1 MTALLQAATPEHFG
15 RAAVAFER
23 CLLASFFVALAG
35 CATLPPPGSD
45 YPKKSSTAFAQPT
58 TTTLGKQFAAQAT
71 RHGGQSGFRVLPRGV
86 DGLVLR
92 TQLVRA
98 AERAID
104 IQYYIFAEDD
114 TGKLLLDAI
123 LKAADRGVRVRILL
137 DDSNSFGEPSS
148 AEPAPPPLQHSK
160 EITKALN
167 DHKNIELRLFNPF
180 DYRGNVAALRYLDLA
195 LNAPRLN
202 HRMHNKLM
210 VVDNTVAIVGGR
222 NVSDEY
228 FDAGAPAVRFGD
240 FDIAAV
246 GPIVP
251 QLSST
256 FDAYWNSTL
265 SIPQQ
270 ALKRWMV
277 DDPSLSEAR
286 ATLADARADGDIAA
300 LERRVAK
307 ADELRSLMT
316 GRVQWT
322 WANAQVIVDPPE
334 KAEVPPGESPHSPI
348 AHALLQAMKNA
359 REEVDIVTPYFV
371 PGAHGLSIL
380 EELRQRNVRVRLLTN
395 SLAST
400 DVPIVH
406 GAYSKYRKPLV
417 ESGAEVSEI
426 KPIPG
431 QDPERSGSLG
441 SGSGLHGSGSGS
453 EAPFALHAKIYI
465 VDNRRVFVGSANFDR
480 RSFHIN
486 TELGLMIESPE
497 LAKQIGTRFDQ
508 FAGLANS
515 YQLVLHRDGPLGPR
529 LRWRTEIDGRV
540 VELDDD
546 PDATPERRLQAALS
560 ATVPIDELL

>member
-1 MTALLQAATPEHFG
+1 MTIVLEALTREHFQ
-15 RAAVAFER
+15 RAPIIYARF
-23 CLLASFFVALAG
+23 LLASLVIAFAG
-35 CATLPPPGSD
+35 CATLPPGSD
-45 YPKKSSTAFAQPT
+45 YPKTPSTAFAQPT
-58 TTTLGKQFAAQAT
+58 TTALGKQFATQAA
-71 RHGGQSGFRVLPRGV
+71 RHGGQSGFRVLPRGI

-104 IQYYIFAEDD
+104 IQYYVFAEDD

-137 DDSNSFGEPSS
+137 DDSNSFGEPPSV
-148 AEPAPPPLQHSK
+148 EPVPPPLQRTK
-160 EITKALN
+160 EIMKALN
-167 DHKNIELRLFNPF
+167 GHKNIDLRLFNPF
-180 DYRGNVAALRYLDLA
+180 DYRGPIAALRYLDFA

-210 VVDNTVAIVGGR
+210 VVDNTVAILGGR

-228 FDAGAPAVRFGD
+228 FDAGAPVVRFGD
-240 FDIAAV
+240 FDIAAI

-256 FDAYWNSTL
+256 FDAYWNSMF
-265 SIPQQ
+265 SVPQE

-277 DDPSLSEAR
+277 DDPVLSEAR
-286 ATLADARADGDIAA
+286 ASLADGRLDGDVAA

-307 ADELRSLMT
+307 ADELKSLLN
-316 GRVQWT
+316 GRVPMI
-322 WANAQVIVDPPE
+322 WASAQVIVDPPE
-334 KAEVPPGESPHSPI
+334 KAEVPPGESPHSPV
-348 AHALLQAMKNA
+348 ARALIQAMKNA

-371 PGAHGLSIL
+371 PGARGLSIL

-400 DVPIVH
+400 DVPLVH
-406 GAYSKYRKPLV
+406 GAYSKYRKSLV
-417 ESGAEVSEI
+417 EAGAEVSEI
-426 KPIPG
+426 RPIPG

-441 SGSGLHGSGSGS
+441 SGSGLRGSGSGS

-465 VDNRRVFVGSANFDR
+465 FDNRRVFVGSANFDR
-480 RSFHIN
+480 RSFRVN
-486 TELGLMIESPE
+486 TEIGLMIESPE

-508 FAGLANS
+508 FAGPANS
-515 YQLVLHRDGPLGPR
+515 YRLALDRDGPLGPR
-529 LRWRTEIDGRV
+529 LRWRTEIDGQSSSWTTNLMQR
-540 VELDDD
+540 
-546 PDATPERRLQAALS
+546 LS
-560 ATVPIDELL
+560 AACKPHFRRQVPIDEFL